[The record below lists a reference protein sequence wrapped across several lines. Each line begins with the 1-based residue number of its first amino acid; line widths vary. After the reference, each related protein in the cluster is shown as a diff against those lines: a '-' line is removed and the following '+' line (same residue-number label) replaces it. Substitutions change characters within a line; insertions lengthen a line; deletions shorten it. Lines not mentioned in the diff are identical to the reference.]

1 MVRAVS
7 YGAIVILL
15 AYCIALISVTFA
27 IRIYLGASAREGSI
41 FATILDLAFGP
52 LWRWM
57 IPALMVHLWL
67 LLMVIGSALTRLV
80 SSFFRAIDLAQ
91 WYLTQGRLHP
101 FTAIGLA
108 AAAFVFVIAVLGKL
122 MFQFA

>member
-1 MVRAVS
+1 
-7 YGAIVILL
+7 
-15 AYCIALISVTFA
+15 LISVTFA
-27 IRIYLGASAREGSI
+27 IRIYLGASAHEGGT
-41 FATILDLAFGP
+41 FAAILALAFGP

-67 LLMVIGSALTRLV
+67 VLMVIGSALTRLV
-80 SSFFRAIDLAQ
+80 SSFFGAIDLAQ
-91 WYLTQGRLHP
+91 RYLKQGRLHP

-108 AAAFVFVIAVLGKL
+108 AAAFVFVIAGLGKL